1 MGNMLGSIRLRIAA
15 YVLLIVAAFGALG
28 LYVIH
33 EVDADMRENT
43 ESYLV
48 SEAQIVANSARP
60 LIEAGAPGS
69 SFDALAKQV
78 GAGVDTR
85 VTIIAPDGTVLGDS
99 EADPATMENHA
110 GRPEVQAA
118 MQSGSGKDTRSSS
131 TLGVDF
137 SYVAQRVNVNG
148 SPTAVVR
155 VARPLSAIDATLSS
169 ITRSLLI
176 AIVLTAG
183 IAALLSL
190 IIGSTIVRPLGA
202 LSGAARGVARGDLTR
217 RVKPRPAGEIGEVAD
232 AFNQMAQSVEDLV
245 DAVSEERSRLTAVLD
260 SGSDAVLAI
269 DGEGRVTF
277 ASRAVGPLLGRRPE
291 ETVGNPFVWAMPEDR
306 VVQTLRGARETGE
319 RQSLVIER
327 PKGRFLQVSAAP
339 IAGGGEWV
347 ALVVF
352 HDVTEAK
359 RVEETRRDFIANVSH
374 ELRTPLASIK
384 SVIETLQSGA
394 LDDRAA
400 AQDFLARADAE
411 IDRLVQMVT
420 ELLELSRL
428 ESGQAPL
435 AREPVDVGRML
446 DQAVE
451 RMRPQAERKSLELTL
466 DVAPGLPSIIGD
478 AQRLEQATVN
488 LLDNAIKFTPEGGS
502 VRVSAQLVDGA
513 VRVEVEDTGSGISP
527 EKLPRIFE
535 RFYKGDRARGDRGT
549 GLGLAVVKHTVEAHG
564 GTVSAR
570 SQEGHGSTFTFRLPV
585 SDSPRAS

>member
-1 MGNMLGSIRLRIAA
+1 MLGSIRLRIAS
-15 YVLLIVAAFGALG
+15 YVLLIIAAFAALG
-28 LYVIH
+28 FFVVR
-33 EVDADMRENT
+33 EVEADMRSNT
-43 ESYLV
+43 ESYLATEV
-48 SEAQIVANSARP
+48 QIVANSARP
-60 LIEAGAPGS
+60 LLEAKAPKS

-85 VTIIAPDGTVLGDS
+85 VTIIALDGTVLGDS

-137 SYVAQRVNVNG
+137 SYVAQRVDVDG
-148 SPTAVVR
+148 TPGAVVR

-169 ITRSLLI
+169 ITHSLLI
-176 AIVLTAG
+176 AVVVTGA

-190 IIGSTIVRPLGA
+190 IIGSTIIRPLGA
-202 LSGAARGVARGDLTR
+202 LANAARGVARGDLTR

-232 AFNQMAQSVEDLV
+232 AFNQMAQNVESLV

-260 SGSDAVLAI
+260 SGSDAVLAV
-269 DGEGRVTF
+269 DAEGRVTF
-277 ASRAVGPLLGRRPE
+277 ANRAVESLLQRRRQE
-291 ETVGNPFVWAMPEDR
+291 AVGNPFVWVMPEDQ
-306 VVQTLRGARETGE
+306 VVQALRDAHQTGE

-339 IAGGGEWV
+339 IAGGGDWV
-347 ALVVF
+347 ALAAF

-359 RVEETRRDFIANVSH
+359 RVEDTRRDFIANVSH

-384 SVIETLQSGA
+384 SVVETLQSGA
-394 LDDRAA
+394 LEDKSI
-400 AQDFLARADAE
+400 AQDFLSRADTE
-411 IDRLVQMVT
+411 VDRLVQMVT

-435 AREPVDVGRML
+435 AREQVEVGPML
-446 DQAVE
+446 EQAVE
-451 RMRPQAERKSLELTL
+451 RMRPQAERKALELTL
-466 DVAPGLPSIIGD
+466 EVAPGLPLIVGD
-478 AQRLEQATVN
+478 AHRLEQATVN
-488 LLDNAIKFTPEGGS
+488 LVDNAIKFTPAGGS
-502 VRVSAQLVDGA
+502 VRVSAQLVDSA
-513 VRVEVEDTGSGISP
+513 VQVQVEDTGEGISA

-535 RFYKGDRARGDRGT
+535 RFYKVDRAREDRGT

-564 GTVSAR
+564 GTISATSR
-570 SQEGHGSTFTFRLPV
+570 EGHGSTFTFTLP
-585 SDSPRAS
+585 ASEAAQPS

>member
-1 MGNMLGSIRLRIAA
+1 MANMLGSIRLRIAA
-15 YVLLIVAAFGALG
+15 YVLLIIAAFAALG

-33 EVDADMRENT
+33 EVDADMRSNT
-43 ESYLV
+43 ESYLA
-48 SEAQIVANSARP
+48 SEAQIVANSVRP
-60 LIEAGAPGS
+60 LLEANAPKS

-137 SYVAQRVNVNG
+137 SYVAQRVDVNNTPG
-148 SPTAVVR
+148 AVVR

-169 ITRSLLI
+169 ITHSLLI
-176 AIVLTAG
+176 AVVVTGA

-190 IIGSTIVRPLGA
+190 IIGSTIIRPLGA
-202 LSGAARGVARGDLTR
+202 LANAARGVARGDLTR
-217 RVKPRPAGEIGEVAD
+217 RVKPRPSGEIGEVAD
-232 AFNQMAQSVEDLV
+232 AFNQMAQNVESLV

-260 SGSDAVLAI
+260 SGSDAVLVVDA
-269 DGEGRVTF
+269 EGRITF
-277 ASRAVGPLLGRRPE
+277 ASRAVGSLLGRPTE
-291 ETVGNPFVWAMPEDR
+291 ETVGKPFVWVMPDDQ
-306 VVQTLRGARETGE
+306 VLQALRDARETGG
-319 RQSLVIER
+319 RQGLVVER
-327 PKGRFLQVSAAP
+327 PRGRFLQVSAAP
-339 IAGGGEWV
+339 IAGGGDWV

-359 RVEETRRDFIANVSH
+359 RVEDTRRDFIANVSH

-384 SVIETLQSGA
+384 SVVETLQSGA
-394 LDDRAA
+394 FEDKDI
-400 AQDFLARADAE
+400 AQDFLARADTE
-411 IDRLVQMVT
+411 VDRLVQMVT

-435 AREPVDVGRML
+435 ARKPVEVGPML
-446 DQAVE
+446 EQAVE
-451 RMRPQAERKSLELTL
+451 RMQPQAERKALSLSLE
-466 DVAPGLPSIIGD
+466 VAPGLPSVIGD
-478 AQRLEQATVN
+478 AHRLEQATVN
-488 LLDNAIKFTPEGGS
+488 LLDNAIKFTPELGS

-513 VRVEVEDTGSGISP
+513 VQVEVEDTGAGISA

-535 RFYKGDRARGDRGT
+535 RFYKVDRARGDRGT

-570 SQEGHGSTFTFRLPV
+570 SQEGHGSTFTFTLPV
-585 SDSPRAS
+585 NPTS

>member
-1 MGNMLGSIRLRIAA
+1 MANMLGSIRLRIAS
-15 YVLLIVAAFGALG
+15 YVLLIIAAFAALG
-28 LYVIH
+28 FFVIR
-33 EVDADMRENT
+33 EVDADMRSNT
-43 ESYLV
+43 ESYLAT
-48 SEAQIVANSARP
+48 EAQIVANSARP
-60 LIEAGAPGS
+60 LLEANAPQS

-118 MQSGSGKDTRSSS
+118 LQSGSGKDARSSS
-131 TLGVDF
+131 TLGVNF
-137 SYVAQRVNVNG
+137 SYVAQRVDVKG
-148 SPTAVVR
+148 EPAAVVR

-183 IAALLSL
+183 IAALLSI
-190 IIGSTIVRPLGA
+190 IIGSTIIHPLAA
-202 LSGAARGVARGDLTR
+202 LANAARGLAKGDLTR

-232 AFNQMAQSVEDLV
+232 AFNQMAQNVENLV

-269 DGEGRVTF
+269 DAEGRIAF
-277 ASRAVGPLLGRRPE
+277 ASRAAEPLLGRRPAD
-291 ETVGNPFVWAMPEDR
+291 VIGNSFVWTMPEEQ
-306 VVQTLRGARETGE
+306 VVQALRDARQTGE
-319 RQSLVIER
+319 SQSLIIER

-339 IAGGGEWV
+339 IADGGDWV

-359 RVEETRRDFIANVSH
+359 RVEDTRRDFIANVSH

-384 SVIETLQSGA
+384 SVVETLQSGA

-411 IDRLVQMVT
+411 VDRLVQMVT

-428 ESGQAPL
+428 ESRQSPL
-435 AREPVDVGRML
+435 AGEPVDVGQML
-446 DQAVE
+446 EQAVE
-451 RMRPQAERKSLELTL
+451 RMRPQAGRKGLKLSLEI
-466 DVAPGLPSIIGD
+466 APGLPSIVGD

-502 VRVSAQLVDGA
+502 VEVSARAADGA
-513 VRVEVEDTGSGISP
+513 VRVEVEDTGVGISA

-535 RFYKGDRARGDRGT
+535 RFYKVDRARGDRGT

-564 GTVSAR
+564 GTISAR
-570 SQEGHGSTFTFRLPV
+570 SREGHGSTFTFTLPV
-585 SDSPRAS
+585 SDRSQLS

>member
-1 MGNMLGSIRLRIAA
+1 MANMLGSIRLRIAS
-15 YVLLIVAAFGALG
+15 YVLLIIAAFAALG

-33 EVDADMRENT
+33 EVDADMRSNT
-43 ESYLV
+43 ESYLAT
-48 SEAQIVANSARP
+48 EAQIVANSARP
-60 LIEAGAPGS
+60 LLEAGAPQS

-78 GAGVDTR
+78 GAGIDTR

-118 MQSGSGKDTRSSS
+118 IQSGSGKDTRSSS

-137 SYVAQRVNVNG
+137 SYVAQRVDVNG
-148 SPTAVVR
+148 APAAVVR

-169 ITRSLLI
+169 ITHSLLI
-176 AIVLTAG
+176 AVVLTAG

-190 IIGSTIVRPLGA
+190 IIGSTIIRPLGA
-202 LSGAARGVARGDLTR
+202 LAGAARGVARGDLTR
-217 RVKPRPAGEIGEVAD
+217 RVKPRPAGEVGEVAD
-232 AFNQMAQSVEDLV
+232 AFNQMAQSVESLV
-245 DAVSEERSRLTAVLD
+245 DAVSEERSRLAAVLD
-260 SGSDAVLAI
+260 SGGDAVLAI

-277 ASRAVGPLLGRRPE
+277 ASRAVEPLLGRRPE
-291 ETVGNPFVWAMPEDR
+291 EAVGNPFVWAMPEDQ
-306 VVQTLRGARETGE
+306 VVQALRHARETGE
-319 RQSLVIER
+319 RQSLMIER
-327 PKGRFLQVSAAP
+327 PRGRFLQVSAAP
-339 IAGGGEWV
+339 IAGGGDWV

-352 HDVTEAK
+352 HNVTEAK
-359 RVEETRRDFIANVSH
+359 RVEDTRRDFIANVSH

-384 SVIETLQSGA
+384 SVVETLQSGA
-394 LDDRAA
+394 LDDKVA
-400 AQDFLARADAE
+400 AQDFLTRADAE
-411 IDRLVQMVT
+411 VDRLVQMVT

-435 AREPVDVGRML
+435 AREAVDIGRML
-446 DQAVE
+446 EQAVE
-451 RMRPQAERKSLELTL
+451 RMRPQAERKSLALTL
-466 DVAPGLPSIIGD
+466 NVAPGLPSILGD

-502 VRVSAQLVDGA
+502 IRVSARLGDGA
-513 VRVEVEDTGSGISP
+513 VHVEVEDTGSGISA

-549 GLGLAVVKHTVEAHG
+549 GLGLAVVKHTAEAHG

-570 SQEGHGSTFTFRLPV
+570 SSEGHGSTFTLTLP
-585 SDSPRAS
+585 ASASRTS

>member
-1 MGNMLGSIRLRIAA
+1 MGNMLGSIRTRIAA
-15 YVLLIVAAFGALG
+15 YVLLIVAAFAALG

-33 EVDADMRENT
+33 EVDADMRANT

-60 LIEAGAPGS
+60 LLAAHASQS

-85 VTIIAPDGTVLGDS
+85 VTIIALDGTVLGDS

-118 MQSGSGKDTRSSS
+118 MQSGVGKDTRSSS

-137 SYVAQRVNVNG
+137 SYVAQRVDVNG
-148 SPTAVVR
+148 EPAAVVR

-176 AIVLTAG
+176 ALAATAAV
-183 IAALLSL
+183 AALLSL

-202 LSGAARGVARGDLTR
+202 LAGAARGVARGDLTR

-245 DAVSEERSRLTAVLD
+245 GEVSEERSRLIAVLD
-260 SGSDAVLAI
+260 SGSDAVLAV
-269 DGEGRVTF
+269 DVEGRITF
-277 ASRAVGPLLGRRPE
+277 ASRAVGSLLGRRAQ
-291 ETVGNPFVWAMPEDR
+291 ETVGNPFAWAMPEDQ
-306 VVQTLRGARETGE
+306 VVRALRQARDTGE
-319 RQSLVIER
+319 RQNLIIER

-339 IAGGGEWV
+339 IAGGGDWV

-359 RVEETRRDFIANVSH
+359 RVEDTRRDFIANVSH
-374 ELRTPLASIK
+374 ELRTPLTSIK
-384 SVIETLQSGA
+384 SVVETLQSGA
-394 LDDRAA
+394 LDDRAI

-411 IDRLVQMVT
+411 VDRLVQMVT

-446 DQAVE
+446 EQAVE
-451 RMRPQAERKSLELTL
+451 RMRPQAERIGLDLSLE
-466 DVAPGLPSIIGD
+466 VAPALPSIVGD

-502 VRVSAQLVDGA
+502 VRVSARLVDGG
-513 VRVEVEDTGSGISP
+513 VQVEVEDTGSGISG

-535 RFYKGDRARGDRGT
+535 RFYKVDRSRGDRGT

-564 GTVSAR
+564 GTISAR
-570 SQEGHGSTFTFRLPV
+570 SREGHGSTFTFTLPV
-585 SDSPRAS
+585 SEASQPS

>member
-1 MGNMLGSIRLRIAA
+1 MANMLGSIRLRIAA
-15 YVLLIVAAFGALG
+15 YVLLIIAAFAALG

-33 EVDADMRENT
+33 EVDADMRSNT
-43 ESYLV
+43 ESYLA
-48 SEAQIVANSARP
+48 SEAQIVANSVRP
-60 LIEAGAPGS
+60 LLASAAPRS
-69 SFDALAKQV
+69 SFDALAKQI

-99 EADPATMENHA
+99 EADPAAMENHA

-137 SYVAQRVNVNG
+137 SYVAQRVDVNG
-148 SPTAVVR
+148 TPGAVVR

-169 ITRSLLI
+169 ITRSLFI

-190 IIGSTIVRPLGA
+190 IIGSTIIRPLGTLA
-202 LSGAARGVARGDLTR
+202 GTARGVAKGDLTR

-232 AFNQMAQSVEDLV
+232 AFNQMAQSVEGLV

-260 SGSDAVLAI
+260 SGSDAVLAV
-269 DGEGRVTF
+269 DAEGRVTF
-277 ASRAVGPLLGRRPE
+277 ANRAVESLLQRRPQE
-291 ETVGNPFVWAMPEDR
+291 SVGNPFVWVMPEDQ
-306 VVQTLRGARETGE
+306 VVQALRDARQTGE
-319 RQSLVIER
+319 RQSLIIER

-339 IAGGGEWV
+339 IAGGGDWV
-347 ALVVF
+347 ALVAF

-359 RVEETRRDFIANVSH
+359 RVEDTRRDFIANVSH

-384 SVIETLQSGA
+384 SVVETLQSGA
-394 LDDRAA
+394 LGDKAV
-400 AQDFLARADAE
+400 AQDFLSRADAE
-411 IDRLVQMVT
+411 VDRLVQMVT

-435 AREPVDVGRML
+435 AREPVEVGPML
-446 DQAVE
+446 EQAVE
-451 RMRPQAERKSLELTL
+451 RMRPQAERKALEVTL
-466 DVAPGLPSIIGD
+466 EIAPNLPSIVGD

-502 VRVSAQLVDGA
+502 VRVSAQLADGA
-513 VRVEVEDTGSGISP
+513 VQVEVEDTGAGISA

-535 RFYKGDRARGDRGT
+535 RFYKGDRSRGDSGT

-564 GTVSAR
+564 GTISAR
-570 SQEGHGSTFTFRLPV
+570 SQEGHGSTFTFTLP
-585 SDSPRAS
+585 ASEASQPS

>member
-1 MGNMLGSIRLRIAA
+1 MLGSIRLRIAA

-28 LYVIH
+28 FYVIH
-33 EVDADMRENT
+33 EVDADMRSNT
-43 ESYLV
+43 ESYLA
-48 SEAQIVANSARP
+48 SEAQIVANSVRP
-60 LIEAGAPGS
+60 LLASAAPQS
-69 SFDALAKQV
+69 SFDALAKQI

-85 VTIIAPDGTVLGDS
+85 VTIIALDGTVLGDS
-99 EADPATMENHA
+99 EADPAMMENHA

-118 MQSGSGKDTRSSS
+118 MQSGSGKDTRSSN

-137 SYVAQRVNVNG
+137 SYVAQRVDVNG
-148 SPTAVVR
+148 SPAAVVR

-176 AIVLTAG
+176 AVVVTGA

-190 IIGSTIVRPLGA
+190 IIGTTIVRPLNA
-202 LSGAARGVARGDLTR
+202 LAGAARGLAGGDLTR

-232 AFNQMAQSVEDLV
+232 AFNQMAENVEGLV

-260 SGSDAVLAI
+260 SGSDAVLAV
-269 DGEGRVTF
+269 DAEARVTF
-277 ASRAVGPLLGRRPE
+277 ASRAVGTLLGRRPE
-291 ETVGNPFVWAMPEDR
+291 EAVGNPFVWALPEEQ
-306 VVQTLRGARETGE
+306 VVEALRDARETGKT
-319 RQSLVIER
+319 RNLVIER

-339 IAGGGEWV
+339 IAGGGDWV

-359 RVEETRRDFIANVSH
+359 RVEDTRRDFIANVSH

-384 SVIETLQSGA
+384 SVVETLQSGA
-394 LDDRAA
+394 LEDEAVAR
-400 AQDFLARADAE
+400 DFLARADAE
-411 IDRLVQMVT
+411 VDRLVQTVT

-435 AREPVDVGRML
+435 AKEPIDVGPML
-446 DQAVE
+446 EQAVE
-451 RMRPQAERKSLELTL
+451 RMRPQAERKGLKLGLEI
-466 DVAPGLPSIIGD
+466 APELPSIVGD

-502 VRVSAQLVDGA
+502 VRVSAAAVDGA
-513 VRVEVEDTGSGISP
+513 VQVEVEDTGAGISA

-535 RFYKGDRARGDRGT
+535 RFYKVDRARGDRGT

-564 GTVSAR
+564 GTISAR
-570 SQEGHGSTFTFRLPV
+570 SEEGRGSTFTFTLPV
-585 SDSPRAS
+585 QTS

>member
-33 EVDADMRENT
+33 EVDADMRSNT
-43 ESYLV
+43 ESSLA
-48 SEAQIVANSARP
+48 SEAQIVANSVRP
-60 LIEAGAPGS
+60 LLASAAPQS

-78 GAGVDTR
+78 GAGIDTR
-85 VTIIAPDGTVLGDS
+85 VTIIGLDGTVLGDS

-118 MQSGSGKDTRSSS
+118 LQSGSGKDTRSSS
-131 TLGVDF
+131 TLGVNF
-137 SYVAQRVNVNG
+137 SYVAQRVDVNG
-148 SPTAVVR
+148 TPAAIVR

-169 ITRSLLI
+169 IARSLLI
-176 AIVLTAG
+176 AVVVTGA

-190 IIGSTIVRPLGA
+190 IIGSTIIRPLGA
-202 LSGAARGVARGDLTR
+202 LANAARGLAKGDLTR

-232 AFNQMAQSVEDLV
+232 AFNQMAQNVESLV

-260 SGSDAVLAI
+260 SGSDAVLAV
-269 DGEGRVTF
+269 DAQGRITF
-277 ASRAVGPLLGRRPE
+277 ASRAVGSLLQRRPQ
-291 ETVGNPFVWAMPEDR
+291 ETVGDPFVWVMPEDQ
-306 VVQTLRGARETGE
+306 VVQALRDARQTGE
-319 RQSLVIER
+319 RQSLTIER

-359 RVEETRRDFIANVSH
+359 RVEDTRRDFIANVSH

-384 SVIETLQSGA
+384 SVVETLQSGA
-394 LDDRAA
+394 LEDKAI

-411 IDRLVQMVT
+411 VDRLVQMVT

-435 AREPVDVGRML
+435 AREPVDVGPML
-446 DQAVE
+446 EQAVE
-451 RMRPQAERKSLELTL
+451 RMHPQAERKGLKLSLEF
-466 DVAPGLPSIIGD
+466 APDLPSIVGD

-513 VRVEVEDTGSGISP
+513 VQVEVEDTGAGISA

-535 RFYKGDRARGDRGT
+535 RFYKVDRARGDRGT

-564 GTVSAR
+564 GRVSVR
-570 SQEGHGSTFTFRLPV
+570 SREGQGSAFTLTLPV
-585 SDSPRAS
+585 NAPSQLS